1 MKTRIIGAILIIAV
15 FIPFLIMGGLPFAI
29 FMSLLSVCSV
39 YELIKVREEQ
49 KKFTLLLKLFAY
61 ALAIAFCLYNLG
73 SIDFQYNFDYRV
85 MTLLIFVFLAP
96 MVFINNSKKY
106 NFDDALFLIGSV
118 LFLGLSFNL
127 IIVTRN
133 YDITYM
139 VYLLIITT
147 VTDTFALITGMLIGK
162 NKLAPKISPKKT
174 VEGLVGGVLFGTFA
188 ASAFYITVI
197 NPHTSLVLVIVLT
210 GLLCLVGQLG
220 DLIFSSIKR
229 YYQIKDFSNLIPGH
243 GGILDRFDS
252 LLLTTLVYALIIAVI

>member
-29 FMSLLSVCSV
+29 FMSVLSVGSV

-49 KKFTLLLKLFAY
+49 KKFPLLLKLFAY
-61 ALAIAFCLYNLG
+61 VLAVAFCMYNLG

-85 MTLLIFVFLAP
+85 MTLLIFLFLAP

-162 NKLAPKISPKKT
+162 NKLASKISPKKT
-174 VEGLVGGVLFGTFA
+174 VEGLIGGVLFGTFA

-197 NPHTSLVLVIVLT
+197 NPHMSLVLVIVLT

-229 YYQIKDFSNLIPGH
+229 YYQIKDFSDLIPGH

-252 LLLTTLVYALIIAVI
+252 LIFVTLTFIILVGIL